1 MSGTPIDM
9 PANPDDPST
18 FKASNGVTYMWD
30 GVKWSATSSDTP
42 AGEGITVSDT
52 NPSNPS
58 EGNLWYNTVDG
69 ILYVW
74 YVDESQNASL
84 GQGQWVDIRPGNDSD
99 DA

>member
-1 MSGTPIDM
+1 MSSTPIDM
-9 PANPDDPST
+9 PISPDNPST
-18 FKASNGVTYMWD
+18 FKASNGVTYLWD

-42 AGEGITVSDT
+42 AGEGISVGPS

-58 EGNLWYNTVDG
+58 EGNLWYNTIDG

-84 GQGQWVDIRPGNDSD
+84 GEGQWVDIRPGNDSD
-99 DA
+99 SA